1 MSVKRI
7 MGIETEYGI
16 SCPAN
21 PLANPMFLSSLVV
34 GSYSQEIYPEMK
46 IKWDYDLENPL
57 RDARGFD
64 TSRADADP
72 SLLTD
77 EALVT
82 NVVLTNGARFYV
94 DHAHP
99 EYSSPEVTTPQE
111 AVIWDKAGEQIISKA
126 AKLASSMNIDGEI
139 FIFKNN
145 TDNKGVSYGT
155 HENYLVNRDVP
166 FSDIARVMTTFFVS
180 RQIFTGA
187 GRLGVGTSERE
198 LAYQISQRADFFETL
213 IGLETTM
220 RRPIINTRDEPH
232 ADPNKYRRLHVII
245 GDANISEVANLVKLG
260 TTSLVLGMLEDKLLQ
275 DFDLDLEDPLQ
286 ALREVSRDVNLNAK
300 LVLKSG
306 KKMTAIEIQEKFYR
320 LVTDWLDSKGSRD
333 KETEQ
338 VLFWWEFMLTNL
350 KSDKYKLAH
359 CLDWVAKLKI
369 MNEIRDRDKLQWGDP
384 ILQMID
390 LQYSDMNPDR
400 GIAKLLE
407 RRGSLL
413 QLSTIDEIESA
424 VQIPPTSTRAWF
436 RGQALRHF
444 PNKIAGA
451 SWDSVIFDVS
461 ADRPL
466 VRIPTTDPYKG
477 TKVQLGDIFERN
489 QDISS
494 LIEQISRL

>member
-21 PLANPMFLSSLVV
+21 SLANPMFLSSLVV
-34 GSYSQEIYPEMK
+34 GSYSQEIYPDMR

-64 TSRADADP
+64 ASRAEADP

-99 EYSSPEVTTPQE
+99 EYSSPEVITPQE
-111 AVIWDKAGEQIISKA
+111 AVLWDKAGEHIINKA
-126 AKLASSMNIDGEI
+126 AKLASKSNADGEI
-139 FIFKNN
+139 FIYKNN

-166 FSDIARVMTTFFVS
+166 FSHIARVLTTFFVS

-187 GRLGVGTSERE
+187 GRLGVGTAERN
-198 LAYQISQRADFFETL
+198 LSFQISQRADFFETL

-232 ADPNKYRRLHVII
+232 ADPNKFRRLHVII

-260 TTSLVLGMLEDKLLQ
+260 STSLVLGMLEDKLFQ
-275 DFDLDLEDPLQ
+275 NFDLDLEDPLQ
-286 ALREVSRDVNLNAK
+286 ALRDVSRDPNLEQKIA
-300 LVLKSG
+300 LKSG
-306 KKMTAIEIQEKFYR
+306 KELTAIEIQEEFLR
-320 LVTDWLDSKGSRD
+320 QVTDWLDHNGVRDEETDQVLYWWDYILTHLKRD
-333 KETEQ
+333 KFQ
-338 VLFWWEFMLTNL
+338 
-350 KSDKYKLAH
+350 LAN
-359 CLDWVAKLKI
+359 CLDWIAKLKI
-369 MNEIRDRDKLQWGDP
+369 LNEIRDRDKLTWDDP
-384 ILQMID
+384 MLQMVD

-407 RRGSLL
+407 RRGSLI
-413 QLSTIDEIESA
+413 QLNDPKKIENA
-424 VQIPPTSTRAWF
+424 VDIPPTTTRAWF

-444 PNKIAGA
+444 ANRIAGA
-451 SWDSVIFDVS
+451 SWDSVIFDV
-461 ADRPL
+461 ADDRPL

-477 TKVQLGDIFERN
+477 TKQQIGDIFEKN

-494 LIEQISRL
+494 LIEHISRL